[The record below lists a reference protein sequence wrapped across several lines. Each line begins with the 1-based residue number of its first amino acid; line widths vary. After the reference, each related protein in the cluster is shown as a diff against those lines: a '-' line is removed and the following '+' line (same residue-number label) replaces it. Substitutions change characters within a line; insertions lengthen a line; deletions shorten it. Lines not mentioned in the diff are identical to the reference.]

1 MAYAS
6 NSSKTSSSRAARERR
21 SGAGLHLR
29 RELRSGG
36 MAEVLKIAEKRWNV
50 EQSVL
55 EVERMSRE
63 MRKKVEQAELELKTR
78 EETNAKTISMFT
90 KFSNLQHSLAMR
102 GATLV
107 KEFEAK
113 ELEALDVKN
122 ALTEDL
128 KKRFDSLQPR
138 SDAVVARRDKVDTEV
153 ERLRAEAL
161 AIHKEILDDQPE
173 IDDGLSAMKAFKE
186 LNLNNKN
193 TTPSTDIA
201 KAENNE
207 VSDNKEDTENK
218 GEDKKLSTFDQDALD
233 LGVTVE
239 ELEEFKLATAEYEKR
254 MNEQIEQEEASKT
267 ALMKSSDDM
276 TTTKKDFTDFT
287 ATLEGIAGS
296 VEALEVEAR
305 SLEREIEAAES
316 RRDAISAKFSGEDAA
331 IREALEESKKLDRLL
346 EALQQK
352 QKSEATPSEH
362 AEEDTSSE
370 NEPNAAAAQ
379 SDVAA

>member
-6 NSSKTSSSRAARERR
+6 NSSKTSSRAARERR

-207 VSDNKEDTENK
+207 VSDNKEGTENK

-362 AEEDTSSE
+362 AKEDTSSE
-370 NEPNAAAAQ
+370 NEPNAAATQ

>member
-1 MAYAS
+1 M
-6 NSSKTSSSRAARERR
+6 
-21 SGAGLHLR
+21 
-29 RELRSGG
+29 
-36 MAEVLKIAEKRWNV
+36 LKIAENRWNV

-90 KFSNLQHSLAMR
+90 KFSKLQHSLAMR

-138 SDAVVARRDKVDTEV
+138 SDAVVARRDTVDTEV

-186 LNLNNKN
+186 LNLNNKS

-207 VSDNKEDTENK
+207 VSGNKEDTENK

-254 MNEQIEQEEASKT
+254 MNE
-267 ALMKSSDDM
+267 
-276 TTTKKDFTDFT
+276 
-287 ATLEGIAGS
+287 
-296 VEALEVEAR
+296 
-305 SLEREIEAAES
+305 
-316 RRDAISAKFSGEDAA
+316 
-331 IREALEESKKLDRLL
+331 
-346 EALQQK
+346 
-352 QKSEATPSEH
+352 P
-362 AEEDTSSE
+362 
-370 NEPNAAAAQ
+370 
-379 SDVAA
+379 